1 MGIKNKFLITG
12 MVATAL
18 TIEFLEW
25 GTVQLSGPFLY
36 GDENGVSLILKKDD
50 DTFVIQ
56 TGEKGFLYGKRAPE
70 DCRQK
75 RIPHYFNPVPGQV

>member
-1 MGIKNKFLITG
+1 VGGDHIMGIKNKFLITG

-18 TIEFLEW
+18 TIGFLEW

-56 TGEKGFLYGKRAPE
+56 TGEKGYRRK
-70 DCRQK
+70 C
-75 RIPHYFNPVPGQV
+75 ISHYFNPVPGQV